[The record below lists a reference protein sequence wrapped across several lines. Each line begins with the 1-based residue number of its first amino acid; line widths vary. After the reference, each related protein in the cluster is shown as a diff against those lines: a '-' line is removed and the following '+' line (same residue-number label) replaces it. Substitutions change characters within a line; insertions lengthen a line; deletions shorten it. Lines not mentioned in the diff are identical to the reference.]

1 MKNRIINDYLKLE
14 MFYFIRFWNKVLDC
28 VVISGDLV
36 VVFSIGDILGLVYS
50 VCGLKFE
57 VYIKLEDFV
66 EEI

>member
-14 MFYFIRFWNKVLDC
+14 MFYFIRFLNKVLDC

>member
-1 MKNRIINDYLKLE
+1 
-14 MFYFIRFWNKVLDC
+14 MFYFIRFLNKVLDC
-28 VVISGDLV
+28 MVISGDLV
-36 VVFSIGDILGLVYS
+36 VVFSIGDILGFVYS